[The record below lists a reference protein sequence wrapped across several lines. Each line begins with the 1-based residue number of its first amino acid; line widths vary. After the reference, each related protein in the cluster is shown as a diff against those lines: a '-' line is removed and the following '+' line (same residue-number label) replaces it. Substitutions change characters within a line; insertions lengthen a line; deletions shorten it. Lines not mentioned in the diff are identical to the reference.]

1 MQFGKKKK
9 KKVKPMSQNE
19 TFSQQYRIYAGSE

>member
-9 KKVKPMSQNE
+9 EKPMSQNE